1 MKERLGEMETIKK
14 YKLSFT
20 QVPNVVLKD
29 RRLSLKAKGLYAYL
43 FSKPDGWNFNSKII
57 LKEIK
62 EGRDAFYGA
71 MNELIDCGYIQ
82 RHQQNANGK
91 FGSSVYKFVDPT
103 IKPCAEKPYTGNP
116 YPEKPYPENPDAY
129 KYYTVTNTVNNNI
142 NNINNTMRTHTHD
155 GDPIKT
161 VDMNEKILIG
171 DDFTLDF
178 EDGVFKQYGLSKGK
192 IAQAVER
199 WIIKNKRGKTVDKAF
214 ICKQIV
220 NFATRQGKLKDLLG

>member
-71 MNELIDCGYIQ
+71 MKELIDCGYIQ
-82 RHQQNANGK
+82 RHQPNVKGV
-91 FGSSVYKFVDPT
+91 FGSSVYKFIDPT
-103 IKPCAEKPYTGNP
+103 VKPRAEKPYTENP
-116 YPEKPYPENPDAY
+116 YPGKPYTENPDAN
-129 KYYTVTNTVNNNI
+129 KYCTITNTVNNNI
-142 NNINNTMRTHTHD
+142 NNINNTMRVRTRD

-161 VDMNEKILIG
+161 VYMDEKILIG

-178 EDGVFKQYGLSKGK
+178 EDGVFKQYRLSKGE

-214 ICKQIV
+214 ICKQII
-220 NFATRQGKLKDLLG
+220 NFATRQGKLKELLG

>member
-71 MNELIDCGYIQ
+71 MKELIDCGYIQ
-82 RHQQNANGK
+82 RHQPNVKGV
-91 FGSSVYKFVDPT
+91 FGSSVYKFIDPT
-103 IKPCAEKPYTGNP
+103 IKPCAEKPYT
-116 YPEKPYPENPDAY
+116 EKPYPGKPYTENPDAN
-129 KYYTVTNTVNNNI
+129 KYCTITNTVNNNI
-142 NNINNTMRTHTHD
+142 NNINNTMRVRTRD

-161 VDMNEKILIG
+161 VYMDEKILIG

-178 EDGVFKQYGLSKGK
+178 EDGVFKQYRLSKGE

-214 ICKQIV
+214 ICKQII
-220 NFATRQGKLKDLLG
+220 NFATRQGKLKELLG